1 MPGLRIAAGGGRAV
15 SFAGGFE
22 MLIAGCGAI
31 GSFFAALLG
40 VSVRAT
46 FADVDRVMRE
56 NLGVADYTA
65 GDLGREKAAV
75 LAARRRGQG
84 GVGRALVGD
93 LRYTL
98 RHGLARALACA
109 VLCLDNARA
118 LRDAADVLWSAG
130 SGPRLVLVLT
140 CGSEA
145 QYQIRLFDGLG
156 PCPVCFFGAGER
168 HADRTAEGASC
179 SATSAPR
186 ASAAA
191 AEAAARAGAELLARW
206 QAGERSLANCRIQRD
221 AAGAE
226 AYSIRM
232 PATPS
237 PRCPVPH
244 SESCEPRE
252 LLGAIAE
259 VTVGALA
266 ERAIACA
273 GDDAVLLLGR
283 RAVPLAGIY
292 CPDCR
297 TTWPAPLRLLPA
309 AQAARACACAAPLR
323 PLGERNAVSARELL
337 VPAVASL
344 SLAAWGAGHGDEFT
358 VAGRK
363 GRVRLCCRF
372 DWRDLD
378 EA

>member
-1 MPGLRIAAGGGRAV
+1 MNDRLEV
-15 SFAGGFE
+15 
-22 MLIAGCGAI
+22 LVAGCGAI
-31 GSFFAALLG
+31 GWYFAALLDLSDG
-40 VSVRAT
+40 AT
-46 FADVDRVMRE
+46 FGDVDRVMPE
-56 NLGVADYTA
+56 NLGVSGFTA
-65 GDLGREKAAV
+65 EDLGKEKAAV
-75 LAARRRGQG
+75 LAGRRRAQG
-84 GVGRALVGD
+84 GLGRALVGD

-98 RHGLARALACA
+98 RPGLARALGCA

-118 LRDAADVLWSAG
+118 VRDVSEVLWPAG
-130 SGPRLVLVLT
+130 SGHRLVLVLT
-140 CGSEA
+140 CGRKA
-145 QYQIRLFDGLG
+145 QYQVRLLDGLG

-168 HADRTAEGASC
+168 HADRTAEGATC

-206 QAGERSLANCRIQRD
+206 RAGERSLANCRIQRD

-226 AYSIRM
+226 AYTIRL
-232 PATPS
+232 PAAPS
-237 PRCPVPH
+237 PGCPVPH
-244 SESCEPRE
+244 SGSSDAHEP
-252 LLGAIAE
+252 LGAIAE
-259 VTVGALA
+259 VTVGVLV
-266 ERAIACA
+266 ERAIGCA

-297 TTWPAPLRLLPA
+297 RTHPAPLRLLPA
-309 AQAARACACAAPLR
+309 AQAARPCGCTAPLR

-337 VPAVASL
+337 VPALASL
-344 SLAAWGAGHGDEFT
+344 TLAAWGAGHGDEFV

-372 DWRDLD
+372 EWGDLD
-378 EA
+378 ES